1 MTSKKTTPPAWLD
14 AYTQALEA
22 GLSSST
28 QRAYQRDVRY
38 FWAWAHLCCHLKPR
52 YPVALETIIRFIL
65 EHTGQMDPG
74 QATQLIQQGYRR
86 QSGPLKLTTLRRYLA
101 SLSVAH
107 AQAGVPHMLNDS
119 RVHVLLRRLQRAKKQ
134 NRPTQKKAITAD
146 LLRQLVVTCD
156 DSLRGVRDRALLL
169 VGFAAGGRRRAE
181 LASLQIEDLRRI
193 KQGYIIL
200 IRASKNDQT
209 GEGLDVPVLG
219 ESAQALRNWI
229 VKSGLR
235 AGAVFRGIKANNH
248 LNDGICG
255 RTINRIV
262 KQRIARISLDPN
274 DYGAHS
280 LRSGFITESGR
291 QGAHLRD
298 AMQLS
303 GHLTEAIAG
312 SYYREGELLNNPAA
326 NLLD

>member
-1 MTSKKTTPPAWLD
+1 MTPKTTAPPAWLD

-22 GLSSST
+22 GLSPST
-28 QRAYQRDVRY
+28 RRAYQRDVRY
-38 FWAWAHLCCHLKPR
+38 FWAWAHLCCHLKPQ
-52 YPVALETIIRFIL
+52 YPVALDTIIRFIL
-65 EHTGQMDPG
+65 DHTGQMDPG
-74 QATQLIQQGYRR
+74 QATQLIQQGY
-86 QSGPLKLTTLRRYLA
+86 
-101 SLSVAH
+101 
-107 AQAGVPHMLNDS
+107 
-119 RVHVLLRRLQRAKKQ
+119 RRLQRAKKQ

-146 LLRQLVVTCD
+146 LLRQLLVTCD
-156 DSLRGVRDRALLL
+156 DSLRGVRDRAILL

-181 LASLQIEDLRRI
+181 LANLQVEDLRRI
-193 KQGYIIL
+193 PQGYIIL
-200 IRASKNDQT
+200 IRASKNDQA
-209 GEGLDVPVLG
+209 GEGLEVPVLG
-219 ESAQALRNWI
+219 EAAQALRNWI

-235 AGAVFRGIKANNH
+235 TGAVFRGIKANNQ
-248 LNDGICG
+248 LNDSING

-262 KQRIARISLDPN
+262 KQRIARIDLNPD

-326 NLLD
+326 NLLI